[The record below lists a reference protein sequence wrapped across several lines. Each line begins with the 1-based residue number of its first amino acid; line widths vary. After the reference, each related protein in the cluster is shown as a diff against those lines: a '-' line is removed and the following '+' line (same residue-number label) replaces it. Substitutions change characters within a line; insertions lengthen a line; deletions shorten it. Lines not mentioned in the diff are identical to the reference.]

1 MMRFIDKRFI
11 TIFISVALSNIL
23 FMAVILLIFH
33 LGVTEGYGGFNDNY
47 SLKLILLSLPGML
60 VISYFISRF
69 LLNHTLK
76 PVLDVC
82 EFQEKLL
89 TNSTYELR
97 SPLTS
102 IRGNLEVSLRK
113 GRTVEEYKKVIRLSL
128 EETDRIIDSLKYLHL
143 LSSSKLKLLELFNEQ
158 ADLKMIVSER
168 LHACMPRIRSK
179 GIVLEVAELSDLICV
194 CDESLIRQTIG
205 NLLEKAVK
213 YAPEGGLIKISS
225 SRDLQNM
232 HLTIENTYRDIN
244 KEELKRFS
252 EPHSQNKSLLDRD
265 IDGLEVGL
273 SIARYIINSHHG
285 DMKVQI
291 KDDHLF
297 SITIS
302 LPLNAVNCR
311 DAWTY
316 QKVEQR
322 I

>member
-1 MMRFIDKRFI
+1 MKRSIDKRFI
-11 TIFISVALSNIL
+11 TIFISVVLSNIL
-23 FMAVILLIFH
+23 FMAVVLLNFH
-33 LGVTEGYGGFNDNY
+33 LSVTEGYGGLNDNY
-47 SLKLILLSLPGML
+47 FLKLILLSFPGML
-60 VISYFISRF
+60 VISYLLSRL

-76 PVLDVC
+76 PLLDIC

-113 GRTVEEYKKVIRLSL
+113 DRTVEEYKKVMQLSL

-143 LSSSKLKLLELFNEQ
+143 LSSSKLKPLELFNEQ
-158 ADLKMIVSER
+158 ADLKMIISER
-168 LHACMPRIRSK
+168 IHASMPRIRSK
-179 GIVLEVAELSDLICV
+179 RIVLEVAELSDLICV

-213 YAPEGGLIKISS
+213 YAPEGGLINISS

-244 KEELKRFS
+244 KEELKSFS
-252 EPHSQNKSLLDRD
+252 EPHSQNKSLLDRN

-273 SIARYIINSHHG
+273 SIARYIVNSHHG

-302 LPLNAVNCR
+302 LPLNAVNCCG
-311 DAWTY
+311 DWTY

>member
-1 MMRFIDKRFI
+1 MMRFMDKRLI

-23 FMAVILLIFH
+23 SMAVVILNFH
-33 LGVTEGYGGFNDNY
+33 LSVTEGYGGFDDNY
-47 SLKLILLSLPGML
+47 FLRLIFLSFPGIL
-60 VISYFISRF
+60 VISYLLSRF

-76 PVLDVC
+76 PLHDIC

-113 GRTVEEYKKVIRLSL
+113 DRTVEEYKRVLQLSL

-143 LSSSKLKLLELFNEQ
+143 LSSAKLKPLELFNEQ
-158 ADLKMIVSER
+158 ADLKMVVSER
-168 LHACMPRIRSK
+168 IHAYMPRIRSK
-179 GIVLEVAELSDLICV
+179 RIVLEVDELSDLICV

-232 HLTIENTYRDIN
+232 HLIIENTYRDIN

-252 EPHSQNKSLLDRD
+252 EPHSQNKGLLDRN

-273 SIARYIINSHHG
+273 SIARYIIHSHHG
-285 DMKVQI
+285 NMKVQI

-302 LPLNAVNCR
+302 LPLNTVNCR
-311 DAWTY
+311 GAWTY
-316 QKVEQR
+316 QKVEQS

>member
-1 MMRFIDKRFI
+1 MMRFIDKRLI
-11 TIFISVALSNIL
+11 TILISVALSYIL
-23 FMAVILLIFH
+23 LMAVILLNFR
-33 LGVTEGYGGFNDNY
+33 LSATEGYGGFNGSY
-47 SLKLILLSLPGML
+47 FLKLILLSFPGML
-60 VISYFISRF
+60 VISYLISRL

-76 PVLDVC
+76 HVLDIC

-89 TNSTYELR
+89 TNSIYELR

-113 GRTVEEYKKVIRLSL
+113 DRTVEEYKKVIQLSL
-128 EETDRIIDSLKYLHL
+128 EETDRIIDSLKYLQL
-143 LSSSKLKLLELFNEQ
+143 LLSSKLKPLELFNEQ

-168 LHACMPRIRSK
+168 IHVCMPRIRSK
-179 GIVLEVAELSDLICV
+179 RIALEVAELSDLICV
-194 CDESLIRQTIG
+194 CDEGLIRQTIG

-213 YAPEGGLIKISS
+213 YTPEGGLIKISS
-225 SRDLQNM
+225 SKDLQNM

-244 KEELKRFS
+244 KEELKSFS
-252 EPHSQNKSLLDRD
+252 EPHSQKKSLLDRN

-273 SIARYIINSHHG
+273 SIARYIIHSHHG
-285 DMKVQI
+285 EMKVQI

-311 DAWTY
+311 GAWTY
-316 QKVEQR
+316 RKVEQR